1 MASRTTDLLLK
12 DIVHSAD
19 KILMYTRGMNYYD
32 FSTDDKTVDAVVRN
46 IEIMSEAVA
55 KIPDNFK
62 SEHPEIDWQD
72 ISHFSERTILDTSII
87 DYEVA
92 WRIREENASDL
103 LSQVRAI
110 ANDKKI
116 RKALPNKVRNVA
128 VSDTTNDDICT

>member
-12 DIVHSAD
+12 DIMHSAD

-32 FSTDDKTVDAVVRN
+32 FSPDVKTVDAVVRN

-103 LSQVRAI
+103 LSQVREI
-110 ANDKKI
+110 ANDKK
-116 RKALPNKVRNVA
+116 N
-128 VSDTTNDDICT
+128 

>member
-1 MASRTTDLLLK
+1 MASRITELLLE

-46 IEIMSEAVA
+46 IEIISEAVA

-62 SEHPEIDWQD
+62 NEHPEIDWQN
-72 ISHFSERTILDTSII
+72 ISHFGERTILDTSII

-92 WRIREENASDL
+92 WRIREDDASHL
-103 LSQVRAI
+103 LSQVSAI
-110 ANDKKI
+110 ANGKKY
-116 RKALPNKVRNVA
+116 
-128 VSDTTNDDICT
+128 